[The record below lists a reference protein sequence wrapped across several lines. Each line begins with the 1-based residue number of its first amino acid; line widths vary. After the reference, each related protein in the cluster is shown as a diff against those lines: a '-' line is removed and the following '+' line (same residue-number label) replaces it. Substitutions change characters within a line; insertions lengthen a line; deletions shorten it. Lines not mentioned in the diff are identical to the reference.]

1 MALIELRKER
11 RVEEKGA
18 KTKTSQIYKIL
29 YCGRLKKSL
38 HRNRE
43 PEIQESQSAVR

>member
-18 KTKTSQIYKIL
+18 KTKTSQIYEIL
-29 YCGRLKKSL
+29 YCGRLKKSR

-43 PEIQESQSAVR
+43 PEIQESQSDVR